1 MSMKKKFMKKI
12 SLQCLTLI
20 SVLLSSVLLLTD
32 SALAQERL
40 QHQLEPGDQL
50 QITIYGHDDLSGKFE
65 VDNLGTLSLPLIQKV
80 KAEGLTLI
88 ELETAIT
95 AKLHPDYIKNPK
107 ISIEMLNYHPF
118 YIIGEVNNPGS
129 YPFANGLTI
138 MRAVALAGGYTYRAK
153 KNKALLT
160 HANDPDKKKTPANHD
175 TTIAPGDTIEIPER
189 FW

>member
-1 MSMKKKFMKKI
+1 MFIKKF
-12 SLQCLTLI
+12 SLQFLTLTT
-20 SVLLSSVLLLTD
+20 LLSAILLFTG
-32 SALAQERL
+32 SASAQERV
-40 QHQLEPGDQL
+40 QHKLEPGDQL
-50 QITIYGHDDLSGKFE
+50 QLTIFGHDDLSGKFE
-65 VDNLGTLSLPLIQKV
+65 VDSLGSLSLPLIQKV
-80 KAEGLTLI
+80 KVEGLTLI
-88 ELETAIT
+88 ELESAII

-107 ISIEMLNYHPF
+107 ISIEVLNYQPF

-160 HANDPDKKKTPANHD
+160 HSNDPDKTKLPANHD
-175 TTIAPGDTIEIPER
+175 TTLLPGDTIEIPER

>member
-1 MSMKKKFMKKI
+1 MFMKKI
-12 SLQCLTLI
+12 SLQFLALTALLFSILLI
-20 SVLLSSVLLLTD
+20 TG
-32 SALAQERL
+32 SALAQERI

-50 QITIYGHDDLSGKFE
+50 QITVFGHDDLSGKFE
-65 VDNLGTLSLPLIQKV
+65 VDSMGILSLPLIQKLN
-80 KAEGLTLI
+80 AEGLTLR

-107 ISIEMLNYHPF
+107 ISIEVLNYQPF

-129 YPFANGLTI
+129 YPFANGLTV

-160 HANDPDKKKTPANHD
+160 HANDPDKTKLPANHD
-175 TTIAPGDTIEIPER
+175 TTISPGDTIEIPER